1 MFDPVVTRCFDQQ
14 IWVGVLRDVTV
25 PEFRAET
32 FKCELPTESFSLL
45 ALSQKRRSLRR
56 LMEAARLVVAEKGLD
71 AGAAEIA
78 ARAEVG
84 VGTLYRRFG
93 TKEVL
98 VKDIVKEGTAD
109 IQAAAERALAAPDAW
124 EGLARFLHDFSR
136 AQTVNRGVQEFIASE
151 SWAAAPELRADI
163 MRLRRAIERLTKRAH
178 DAGVLRTDVSWRD
191 ITVLSL
197 ASANAHTC
205 LGIEATDAQT
215 DRTTAILLAGLRA
228 RTGAQP
234 LPGDP
239 PLDLLA

>member
-1 MFDPVVTRCFDQQ
+1 MQ
-14 IWVGVLRDVTV
+14 
-25 PEFRAET
+25 ERAD
-32 FKCELPTESFSLL
+32 SRR
-45 ALSQKRRSLRR
+45 KRLR

-93 TKEVL
+93 TKEAL

-109 IQAAAERALAAPDAW
+109 LQAAAERALATTDAW
-124 EGLARFLHDFSR
+124 EGFAEFLHDFSR
-136 AQTVNRGVQEFIASE
+136 AQTVNRGVQEYIGGE

-163 MRLRRAIERLTKRAH
+163 MRLRQAIEQITKRAH

-197 ASANAHTC
+197 ASANAHAC

-215 DRTTAILLAGLRA
+215 DRTTAILLTGLRA
-228 RTGAQP
+228 STDAQP

-239 PLDLLA
+239 PHDLLA

>member
-14 IWVGVLRDVTV
+14 ICVGVLRDVTV
-25 PEFRAET
+25 QEFRAET
-32 FKCELPTESFSLL
+32 FKCQLPTESFSLL

-93 TKEVL
+93 TKEAL

-109 IQAAAERALAAPDAW
+109 IQAAAERALAALTRGRGSPDSCTTSAGRKPLT
-124 EGLARFLHDFSR
+124 E
-136 AQTVNRGVQEFIASE
+136 VQEFIASE
-151 SWAAAPELRADI
+151 SWVAAPELRADI

-215 DRTTAILLAGLRA
+215 DRTTAILLASLRV